1 MIVVESWEVYI
12 TSLFMGMIV
21 KTGWPWWQLRRIRV
35 ERDPAL
41 CELLNRDIGDICGW
55 PNFENKSYVSL
66 CLL

>member
-41 CELLNRDIGDICGW
+41 CELLNR
-55 PNFENKSYVSL
+55 E
-66 CLL
+66 